1 MSEAT
6 LLRAGARPVLRFER
20 HLSQPVETVWR
31 AVTDPAEMRTWFPTR
46 VEIAEWKVGARITH
60 YFDQHDIEPLP
71 GTVLEWDPPR
81 QVSFTWAADTISFQ
95 LAPAPDGGTVFVA
108 HRGVERQSR
117 RPQRR
122 RLGGVPRPPAAGRA
136 ERSLAAALRTLRG
149 CLRTY
154 PRPAGRASSR
164 LSRPSG
170 LTAGLQVPKESR
182 ACRAALAMRAL
193 LVFQRAAWPERSARP
208 VANVQQA
215 STSGQRHMATSRWL
229 SSAGSGSTNDR

>member
-81 QVSFTWAADTISFQ
+81 RVSFTWAADTISFQ
-95 LAPAPDGGTVFVA
+95 LAPAPDGGTVFVRTEELSA
-108 HRGVERQSR
+108 NHAARNAAGWEACLDRLQLGVESEAWQPRYER
-117 RPQRR
+117 YVVAFEPI
-122 RLGGVPRPPAAGRA
+122 LGQQDGPPAG
-136 ERSLAAALRTLRG
+136 
-149 CLRTY
+149 Y
-154 PRPAGRASSR
+154 HPP
-164 LSRPSG
+164 P
-170 LTAGLQVPKESR
+170 
-182 ACRAALAMRAL
+182 
-193 LVFQRAAWPERSARP
+193 
-208 VANVQQA
+208 
-215 STSGQRHMATSRWL
+215 
-229 SSAGSGSTNDR
+229 D